1 MTNDHG
7 VRVGAAIDFRAVHRT
22 YTSDARSGAVTSALD
37 GITLSIERGELVAI
51 CGPSG
56 SGKSTLLHLAGALDV
71 PTAGEVFVEGWALA
85 GQSAAERA
93 ATRNKS
99 IGFIFQS
106 FNLLPGL
113 TVADNVGMPAVL
125 ARRNA
130 SEISA
135 RVADL
140 LDLVGLAD
148 RARSR
153 PGQLSGG
160 EQQRVAVA
168 RALVLDPPIVLAD
181 EPTGNLDSAAGEAVM
196 DLLLASHSA
205 GRTVVIVTHDARIA
219 AQAQRVVFLRDGRVS
234 QEDAPRRRAR
244 PLKALLDT
252 SVG

>member
-1 MTNDHG
+1 M
-7 VRVGAAIDFRAVHRT
+7 RVGAAIDFRDVHRT
-22 YTSDARSGAVTSALD
+22 YTSDEPLGAVTSALD
-37 GITLSIERGELVAI
+37 GVTLSIERGDFVAI

-71 PTAGEVFVEGWALA
+71 PTAGEVFVEGWPLA
-85 GQSAAERA
+85 SRAAERA
-93 ATRNKS
+93 APRNKS

-130 SEISA
+130 SEISD

-196 DLLLASHSA
+196 DLLLASHQA
-205 GRTVVIVTHDARIA
+205 GRTIVIAGFGLLEVVLLAGTAFAVGARRQVRDAR
-219 AQAQRVVFLRDGRVS
+219 
-234 QEDAPRRRAR
+234 PRRGQRR
-244 PLKALLDT
+244 
-252 SVG
+252 